1 MISQMPSAE
10 PTVTSEL
17 VKQHGLTPEEFKQ
30 IKKIL
35 GREPNFTE
43 LGIFSVMWS
52 EHCSYKNSRKELKKF
67 PTTGANILV
76 KAGEENAGVVD
87 IGDGWAVAFKIES
100 HNHPSAIEP
109 FQGAATGVG
118 GIIRDIFT
126 MGARPEFCLNSLRF
140 GPIRENCR
148 GGRVGRAGDTPATTE
163 DRQKQIAANRRLFT
177 GVVSGIAH
185 YGNCVGIPTI
195 GGEIYFDES
204 FEGNPLVNVFCLG
217 VLRHDQLARGTAEGA
232 GNPVF
237 YVGAETGRDGLAGA
251 AFASRELTE
260 QSRDDRP
267 AVQVGDPFKEKLLL
281 EACLELI
288 ARDAV
293 AGIQDMGAAG
303 LTCSTCE
310 TASRGGSG
318 IEIDLAKVPRRE
330 PGMTPYEIMLS
341 ESQER
346 MLIIAKRGQEDV
358 VRQVFDK
365 WDVPCAEI
373 GRVTSD
379 GIMRVRNNGSIAA
392 EIPAKALAE
401 QAPLYS
407 REANKPTTDYT
418 DHTDVLKKISESSV
432 PSVVQS
438 LPQLLCDPTIASKNW
453 VFRQY
458 DHTVRT
464 GTVVKPG
471 SDAAVFFVR
480 YANKILA
487 ATTDCNSLYCAL
499 DPREGGKIAVA
510 EAARNLACSGARP
523 LAVTDC
529 LNFGNPY
536 KPENFW
542 RLREAVEGVAE
553 ACRAFGTPVTGG
565 NVSLYNERVAAT
577 PSSPNLP
584 EEERDEGVTST
595 SVVDSTPTIAMVGLI
610 DDEKHI
616 TTQWFKGEDDIII
629 LVGVEPARPR
639 AAQERDEGV
648 AAPSLG
654 GSRYLKVCHGLKIG
668 PPPQV
673 DLAIEIKVQNAVGD
687 LIREGLLQG
696 AHDCSEGG
704 LAVALAESCFNPT
717 RLFGADVDCSR
728 GPAGRLKETSHSDV
742 ATILF
747 NESQSRI
754 VISVTPE
761 KLDNAIAMLRE
772 RDVPFQQL
780 GKVGGDQLQIRIDG
794 QTFRW
799 RVADIYDEW
808 WNAIRRAVEQ
818 EESIPS
824 L

>member
-1 MISQMPSAE
+1 MTSKTPQADPV
-10 PTVTSEL
+10 VTPDL
-17 VKQHGLTPEEFKQ
+17 VKQHGLTPEEFER

-52 EHCSYKNSRKELKKF
+52 EHCSYKNSKKELKKF

-140 GPIRENCR
+140 GPITDGNS
-148 GGRVGRAGDTPATTE
+148 
-163 DRQKQIAANRRLFT
+163 KIAANRRLFT

-204 FEGNPLVNVFCLG
+204 FDGNPLVNVFCLG
-217 VLRHDQLARGTAEGA
+217 VLRHEELARGAAEGA

-260 QSRDDRP
+260 QSREDRP

-318 IEIDLAKVPRRE
+318 IEIDLAKVPKRE

-346 MLIIAKRGQEDV
+346 MLIIAKRGREDV

-379 GIMRVRNNGSIAA
+379 GIMRVRNNGAIAA
-392 EIPAKALAE
+392 EIPAKALADE
-401 QAPLYS
+401 APLYS
-407 REANKPTTDYT
+407 RDAKSPAVAASLRDARSSPTERRLQE
-418 DHTDVLKKISESSV
+418 TDVHES
-432 PSVVQS
+432 
-438 LPQLLCDPTIASKNW
+438 LRQLLRDPTIASKNW
-453 VFRQY
+453 VYRQY

-464 GTVVKPG
+464 GTMVRPG
-471 SDAAVFFVR
+471 SDAAVFLVR

-510 EAARNLACSGARP
+510 EAARNLTCSGARP

-542 RLREAVEGVAE
+542 QLREAVEGVAE
-553 ACRAFGTPVTGG
+553 GCRAFGTPVTGG
-565 NVSLYNERVAAT
+565 NVSLYNE
-577 PSSPNLP
+577 SPL
-584 EEERDEGVTST
+584 G
-595 SVVDSTPTIAMVGLI
+595 VVDPTPTIAMVGLI

-616 TTQWFKGEDDIII
+616 TTQWFKNEGAVII
-629 LVGVEPARPR
+629 LVGVEPARPQ
-639 AAQERDEGV
+639 AAAHRDEGV

-668 PPPQV
+668 PPPHV
-673 DLAIEIKVQNAVGD
+673 DLAHEIKVQNAVGD
-687 LIREGLLQG
+687 LIREDLVQS

-704 LAVALAESCFNPT
+704 LAIALAESCFNPD
-717 RLFGADVDCSR
+717 RLFGAAIDCSR
-728 GPAGRLKETSHSDV
+728 RPMGDVKHAEETNPTDASHSEA
-742 ATILF
+742 ATVLF
-747 NESQSRI
+747 NESHSRI
-754 VISVTPE
+754 LISVTPE
-761 KLDNAIAMLRE
+761 NLDKAIAMLRE

-780 GKVGGDQLQIRIDG
+780 GKVGGDELQIRINE

-799 RVADIYDEW
+799 RVAEIYDEW

-818 EESIPS
+818 DERIPS

>member
-1 MISQMPSAE
+1 
-10 PTVTSEL
+10 
-17 VKQHGLTPEEFKQ
+17 
-30 IKKIL
+30 
-35 GREPNFTE
+35 
-43 LGIFSVMWS
+43 MWS
-52 EHCSYKNSRKELKKF
+52 EHCSYKNSRKELKKL

-140 GPIRENCR
+140 GPISQSNIKHQ
-148 GGRVGRAGDTPATTE
+148 TSN
-163 DRQKQIAANRRLFT
+163 IAANRRLFT

-195 GGEIYFDES
+195 GGEIYFDDS
-204 FEGNPLVNVFCLG
+204 FDGNPLVNVFCLG
-217 VLRHDQLARGTAEGA
+217 VLRHEELARGAAEGA

-237 YVGAETGRDGLAGA
+237 YVGAETGHDGLAGA

-260 QSRDDRP
+260 QSREDRP

-310 TASRGGSG
+310 TASRGDSG

-346 MLIIAKRGQEDV
+346 MLIIAKRGREDV
-358 VRQVFDK
+358 VRQVFEK

-379 GIMRVRNNGSIAA
+379 GIMRVRNNGTIAA
-392 EIPAKALAE
+392 EIPAKALADE
-401 QAPLYS
+401 APLYS
-407 REANKPTTDYT
+407 REARKLTAESAEDAK
-418 DHTDVLKKISESSV
+418 LIKKISANSASSAVES
-432 PSVVQS
+432 
-438 LPQLLCDPTIASKNW
+438 LRELLRDPTIASKNW
-453 VFRQY
+453 VYRQY

-464 GTVVKPG
+464 GTMVKPG
-471 SDAAVFFVR
+471 SDAAVFLVR

-510 EAARNLACSGARP
+510 EAARNLTCSGARP

-536 KPENFW
+536 KSENFW
-542 RLREAVEGVAE
+542 QLREAVEGVAE

-565 NVSLYNERVAAT
+565 NVSLYNE
-577 PSSPNLP
+577 SPL
-584 EEERDEGVTST
+584 G
-595 SVVDSTPTIAMVGLI
+595 VVDPTTTIAMVGLI

-616 TTQWFKGEDDIII
+616 TTQWFKDEGDVII
-629 LVGVEPARPR
+629 LVGT
-639 AAQERDEGV
+639 V
-648 AAPSLG
+648 AGIGDAGAGINDPGYNLG

-668 PPPQV
+668 PPPHL
-673 DLAIEIKVQNAVGD
+673 DIEHEFKVQNAVRD
-687 LIREGLLQG
+687 LIREGLVRS

-704 LAVALAESCFNPT
+704 LAVTLAESCFNPE
-717 RLFGADVDCSR
+717 RLVGADIALNAGDTP
-728 GPAGRLKETSHSDV
+728 PATV
-742 ATILF
+742 LF

-754 VISVTPE
+754 LISVTPGN
-761 KLDNAIAMLRE
+761 LDKAIAMLRE
-772 RDVPFQQL
+772 CNVPFQQL
-780 GKVGGDQLQIRIDG
+780 GKVGGDELQIRINE

-799 RVADIYDEW
+799 RVAEIYDYW
-808 WNAIRRAVEQ
+808 WNAIRSAVEQ
-818 EESIPS
+818 GESIPS

>member
-1 MISQMPSAE
+1 MTSKTSHPD
-10 PTVTSEL
+10 PVVTPEL
-17 VKQHGLTPEEFKQ
+17 VKQHGLTPEEFEQ

-52 EHCSYKNSRKELKKF
+52 EHCSYKNSRKELRKF

-140 GPIRENCR
+140 GPIVAHASGLRSDEHR
-148 GGRVGRAGDTPATTE
+148 QRDSRA
-163 DRQKQIAANRRLFT
+163 ILANRRLFT

-185 YGNCVGIPTI
+185 YGNCIGVPTI
-195 GGEIYFDES
+195 GGEIYFDKS

-217 VLRHDQLARGTAEGA
+217 VLRHEQLARGAARGT

-260 QSRDDRP
+260 QSREDRP

-281 EACLELI
+281 EACLELLSH
-288 ARDAV
+288 DAV

-310 TASRGGSG
+310 TASRAGSG
-318 IEIDLAKVPRRE
+318 IEIDLAKVPKRE
-330 PGMTPYEIMLS
+330 PGMTPHEILLS

-346 MLIIAKRGQEDV
+346 MLIIARRGKEDV
-358 VRQVFDK
+358 VRAIFEK
-365 WDVPCAEI
+365 WDVPCVEI
-373 GRVTSD
+373 GRVADD
-379 GIMRVRNNGSIAA
+379 GIMRVRDDGAIAA
-392 EIPAKALAE
+392 AIPARALADE
-401 QAPLYS
+401 APLYS
-407 REANKPTTDYT
+407 REAKPVAAAIDDLGLTD
-418 DHTDVLKKISESSV
+418 LAKIDNLEA
-432 PSVVQS
+432 
-438 LPQLLCDPTIASKNW
+438 LRQLLRDPNIASKNW
-453 VFRQY
+453 VYRQY

-464 GTVVKPG
+464 GTLVKPG
-471 SDAAVFFVR
+471 SDAAVFLVR

-510 EAARNLACSGARP
+510 EAARNLSCSGARP
-523 LAVTDC
+523 LAVTDN

-542 RLREAVEGVAE
+542 QLRESVEGIAE

-565 NVSLYNERVAAT
+565 NVSLYNE
-577 PSSPNLP
+577 SPA
-584 EEERDEGVTST
+584 G
-595 SVVDSTPTIAMVGLI
+595 VVDPTPTIGMVGLI
-610 DDEKHI
+610 DKEEHI
-616 TTQWFKGEDDIII
+616 TTQWFKDEGETII
-629 LVGVEPARPR
+629 LVGEIAST
-639 AAQERDEGV
+639 V
-648 AAPSLG
+648 AAAADRGGEKAGHNGEAEVNVLGYGLG
-654 GSRYLKVCHGLKIG
+654 GSRYLKVCHGLKLG
-668 PPPQV
+668 PPPRV
-673 DLAIEIKVQNAVGD
+673 HLESEIKIQNAVRA
-687 LIREGLLQG
+687 LIREGMVKS

-704 LAVALAESCFNPT
+704 LAVALAECCFNPEK
-717 RLFGADVDCSR
+717 LFGVEIDLKAGDT
-728 GPAGRLKETSHSDV
+728 PATTV
-742 ATILF
+742 LF
-747 NESQSRI
+747 NESQSRM
-754 VISVTPE
+754 VISVAPE
-761 KLDNAIAMLRE
+761 NLQKTISIFQE
-772 RDVPFQQL
+772 EQIPFQQL
-780 GKVGGDQLQIRIDG
+780 GRVGGNQLRIRVGSEEFSWLI
-794 QTFRW
+794 
-799 RVADIYDEW
+799 ADLHDDW
-808 WNAIRRAVEQ
+808 WNAIRRAVESDSAA
-818 EESIPS
+818 EGIPS

>member
-1 MISQMPSAE
+1 MTSQISLAVPA
-10 PTVTSEL
+10 VTPEL
-17 VKQHGLTPEEFKQ
+17 VEQHGLTPEEFER

-67 PTTGANILV
+67 PTSGTGILV

-87 IGDGWAVAFKIES
+87 IGDGWAIAFKMES

-140 GPIRENCR
+140 GPITAENSNSQIR
-148 GGRVGRAGDTPATTE
+148 TP
-163 DRQKQIAANRRLFT
+163 KLAANRRLFT

-185 YGNCVGIPTI
+185 YGNCIGIPTI

-217 VLRHDQLARGTAEGA
+217 VLRHDQLARGTASGI

-260 QSRDDRP
+260 QSREDRP

-281 EACLELI
+281 EACLELLGH
-288 ARDAV
+288 DAV

-310 TASRGGSG
+310 TASRAGSG
-318 IEIDLAKVPRRE
+318 IEIDLSKVPKRE
-330 PGMTPYEIMLS
+330 PGMTPYEILLS

-346 MLIIAKRGQEDV
+346 MLIIARRGKENL
-358 VRQVFDK
+358 VRAIFEK
-365 WDVPCAEI
+365 WDVPCVEI
-373 GRVTSD
+373 GRVTDD
-379 GIMRVRNNGSIAA
+379 GMMRVRNNGVIAA
-392 EIPAKALAE
+392 EIPARPLADE
-401 QAPLYS
+401 APLYS
-407 REANKPTTDYT
+407 REARPVVAGSD
-418 DHTDVLKKISESSV
+418 DVRLQNLANIDNHEA
-432 PSVVQS
+432 
-438 LPQLLCDPTIASKNW
+438 LRQLLRDPTIASKNW
-453 VFRQY
+453 VYRQY

-464 GTVVKPG
+464 GTIVKPG

-499 DPREGGKIAVA
+499 DPREGAKIAVA
-510 EAARNLACSGARP
+510 EAARNLTCSGARP
-523 LAVTDC
+523 LAVTDN

-542 RLREAVEGVAE
+542 QLREAVEGVAE

-565 NVSLYNERVAAT
+565 NVSLYNE
-577 PSSPNLP
+577 SPT
-584 EEERDEGVTST
+584 G
-595 SVVDSTPTIAMVGLI
+595 VVDPTPTIGLVGLI
-610 DDEKHI
+610 DKEEHV
-616 TTQWFKGEDDIII
+616 TTQWFKDEGDVII
-629 LVGVEPARPR
+629 LVGEIASF
-639 AAQERDEGV
+639 V
-648 AAPSLG
+648 AADVERSREMLSHSLG
-654 GSRYLKVCHGLKIG
+654 GSRYLKVCHNLKLG
-668 PPPQV
+668 PVPRI
-673 DLAIEIKVQNAVGD
+673 DLSSEIRIQNTVRD
-687 LIREGLLQG
+687 LIYRSLVKS

-704 LAVALAESCFNPT
+704 LAVALAECCFNPE
-717 RLFGADVDCSR
+717 RSFGATVELN
-728 GPAGRLKETSHSDV
+728 AGGMSAVT
-742 ATILF
+742 ALF

-754 VISVTPE
+754 LVSVAPE
-761 KLDNAIAMLRE
+761 DLQRMMSILQE
-772 RDVPFQQL
+772 RHIPFQQL
-780 GKVGGDQLQIRIDG
+780 GKIGGDQLRIRAGDE
-794 QTFRW
+794 TFAW
-799 RVADIYDEW
+799 SIMDLHDDW
-808 WNAIRRAVEQ
+808 WNAIRRAVESDSAA
-818 EESIPS
+818 EGIPS

>member
-1 MISQMPSAE
+1 MTNSIVDPR
-10 PTVTSEL
+10 VTPEM
-17 VKQHGLTPEEFKQ
+17 VKEHGLSPEEFER
-30 IKKIL
+30 IKKML
-35 GREPNFTE
+35 RREPNFTE

-52 EHCSYKNSRKELKKF
+52 EHCSYKNSRRELKKF
-67 PTTGANILV
+67 PTSGPNILV

-140 GPIRENCR
+140 GPITD
-148 GGRVGRAGDTPATTE
+148 GGTRAAMFQNEEAPTARRTPQ
-163 DRQKQIAANRRLFT
+163 DRRSQIAANRRLFT

-185 YGNCVGIPTI
+185 YGNCVGVPTI

-217 VLRHDQLARGTAEGA
+217 VLRHEQLARGAARGV

-260 QSRDDRP
+260 ESRQDRP

-281 EACLELI
+281 EACLELL

-318 IEIDLAKVPRRE
+318 IEIDLAKVPKRE
-330 PGMTPYEIMLS
+330 PGMTPYEILLS

-346 MLIIAKRGQEDV
+346 MLIIAKRGKENV
-358 VRQVFDK
+358 VREIFGK

-373 GRVTSD
+373 SHVTDD
-379 GIMRVRNNGSIAA
+379 GMMRVRNNGSIAA
-392 EIPAKALAE
+392 EIPAKPLAE
-401 QAPLYS
+401 EAPLYS
-407 REANKPTTDYT
+407 RDAKPP
-418 DHTDVLKKISESSV
+418 SSV
-432 PSVVQS
+432 AASYDCRTNE
-438 LPQLLCDPTIASKNW
+438 LPKIDNHEALRQLLRDPTIASKNW
-453 VFRQY
+453 VYRQY

-487 ATTDCNSLYCAL
+487 ATTDCNSLYCRL

-510 EAARNLACSGARP
+510 EAARNLTCSGAKP
-523 LAVTDC
+523 LAVTDN

-542 RLREAVEGVAE
+542 QLREAVEGLSE
-553 ACRAFGTPVTGG
+553 ACRAFGTPVVGG
-565 NVSLYNERVAAT
+565 NVSLYNE
-577 PSSPNLP
+577 SPA
-584 EEERDEGVTST
+584 G
-595 SVVDSTPTIAMVGLI
+595 VVDPTPTVAMVGLI
-610 DDEKHI
+610 ETERHI
-616 TTQWFKGEDDIII
+616 TTQF
-629 LVGVEPARPR
+629 L
-639 AAQERDEGV
+639 
-648 AAPSLG
+648 
-654 GSRYLKVCHGLKIG
+654 
-668 PPPQV
+668 
-673 DLAIEIKVQNAVGD
+673 
-687 LIREGLLQG
+687 
-696 AHDCSEGG
+696 
-704 LAVALAESCFNPT
+704 
-717 RLFGADVDCSR
+717 
-728 GPAGRLKETSHSDV
+728 
-742 ATILF
+742 
-747 NESQSRI
+747 
-754 VISVTPE
+754 
-761 KLDNAIAMLRE
+761 
-772 RDVPFQQL
+772 
-780 GKVGGDQLQIRIDG
+780 
-794 QTFRW
+794 
-799 RVADIYDEW
+799 
-808 WNAIRRAVEQ
+808 
-818 EESIPS
+818 
-824 L
+824 

>member
-1 MISQMPSAE
+1 MSRKTSSAD
-10 PTVTSEL
+10 PVVTPDL
-17 VKQHGLTPEEFKQ
+17 VKQHGLTPEEFDR

-67 PTTGANILV
+67 PTTSPNILV

-87 IGDGWAVAFKIES
+87 IGDGWAVAFKMES

-140 GPIRENCR
+140 GPITANR
-148 GGRVGRAGDTPATTE
+148 
-163 DRQKQIAANRRLFT
+163 KSQISNLKLAANRRLFT

-217 VLRHDQLARGTAEGA
+217 MLRHEQLARGTAEGT

-260 QSRDDRP
+260 QSREDRP

-281 EACLELI
+281 EACLELL
-288 ARDAV
+288 ARGAV

-310 TASRGGSG
+310 TASRAGSG
-318 IEIDLAKVPRRE
+318 IEIDLAKVPKRE
-330 PGMTPYEIMLS
+330 PGMTPYEILLS

-346 MLIIAKRGQEDV
+346 MLIIARHGKEDV
-358 VRQVFDK
+358 VREVFEK

-379 GIMRVRNNGSIAA
+379 GMMRVRNNGAIAA
-392 EIPAKALAE
+392 EIPAKALADE
-401 QAPLYS
+401 APLYS
-407 REANKPTTDYT
+407 REARK
-418 DHTDVLKKISESSV
+418 HTAEVAEDAELMRKLSTLSVSSV
-432 PSVVQS
+432 VES
-438 LPQLLCDPTIASKNW
+438 LRQLLRDPTIASKNW
-453 VFRQY
+453 VYRQY

-464 GTVVKPG
+464 GTIVKPG

-480 YANKILA
+480 YANKFLA
-487 ATTDCNSLYCAL
+487 ATTDCNSMYCAL

-510 EAARNLACSGARP
+510 EAARNLTCSGAKP

-542 RLREAVEGVAE
+542 QLREAVEGIAE

-565 NVSLYNERVAAT
+565 NVSLYNE
-577 PSSPNLP
+577 SPA
-584 EEERDEGVTST
+584 GV
-595 SVVDSTPTIAMVGLI
+595 VEPTPTVAMVGLI

-616 TTQWFKGEDDIII
+616 TTQWFKDEGDVII
-629 LVGVEPARPR
+629 LIG
-639 AAQERDEGV
+639 AAV
-648 AAPSLG
+648 AAGADRGGREASHATEAEVNAPAYNLG
-654 GSRYLKVCHGLKIG
+654 GSQYLKVCYELKIG
-668 PPPQV
+668 PPPYV
-673 DLAIEIKVQNAVGD
+673 DLAHEIKVQNVVRD
-687 LIREGLLQG
+687 LIRRGLVKS

-704 LAVALAESCFNPT
+704 LAVALAESCFNPEK
-717 RLFGADVDCSR
+717 LFGAEIDVEASDT
-728 GPAGRLKETSHSDV
+728 PA
-742 ATILF
+742 ATVLF

-754 VISVTPE
+754 VISVAPE
-761 KLDNAIAMLRE
+761 DLDSTMSILRQ
-772 RDVPFQQL
+772 RDVLFKQL
-780 GKVGGDQLQIRIDG
+780 GKVCDDELRIQVTNESFAWSITDL
-794 QTFRW
+794 
-799 RVADIYDEW
+799 YDDW
-808 WNAIRRAVEQ
+808 WNSIRRLVESDASA
-818 EESIPS
+818 ERIPS

>member
-1 MISQMPSAE
+1 MPKSNAD
-10 PTVTSEL
+10 PTVTPEL
-17 VKQHGLTPEEFKQ
+17 VAEHGLTPEEFER

-35 GREPNFTE
+35 RREPNLTE

-52 EHCSYKNSRKELKKF
+52 EHCSYKNSRKELRKF
-67 PTTGANILV
+67 PTSGPNILV

-140 GPIRENCR
+140 GPITD
-148 GGRVGRAGDTPATTE
+148 GGTRAAMSQNKEAPTARCTPQ
-163 DRQKQIAANRRLFT
+163 DRHSQIAANRRLFT

-185 YGNCVGIPTI
+185 YGNCVGVPTI

-217 VLRHDQLARGTAEGA
+217 VLRHEQLARGAAHGV

-260 QSRDDRP
+260 ESRQDRP

-281 EACLELI
+281 EACLELL

-318 IEIDLAKVPRRE
+318 IEIDLAKVPKRE
-330 PGMTPYEIMLS
+330 PGMTPYEILLS

-346 MLIIAKRGQEDV
+346 MLIIAKRGKENV
-358 VRQVFDK
+358 VREIFEK

-373 GRVTSD
+373 GRVTDD
-379 GIMRVRNNGSIAA
+379 GVMRVRNNGSIAA
-392 EIPAKALAE
+392 EIPAKPLAE
-401 QAPLYS
+401 EAPLYS
-407 REANKPTTDYT
+407 RDVKPP
-418 DHTDVLKKISESSV
+418 SSV
-432 PSVVQS
+432 AAVYDRRINE
-438 LPQLLCDPTIASKNW
+438 LPKIDNHQALRQLLRDPTIASKNW
-453 VFRQY
+453 VYRQY

-464 GTVVKPG
+464 GTIVKPG
-471 SDAAVFFVR
+471 SDAAVFQVK

-487 ATTDCNSLYCAL
+487 ATTDCNSLYCRL

-510 EAARNLACSGARP
+510 EAARNLTCSGAKP
-523 LAVTDC
+523 LAITDN

-542 RLREAVEGVAE
+542 QLREAVEGIAE
-553 ACRAFGTPVTGG
+553 ACRALGTPVTGG
-565 NVSLYNERVAAT
+565 NVSLYNE
-577 PSSPNLP
+577 SPA
-584 EEERDEGVTST
+584 G
-595 SVVDSTPTIAMVGLI
+595 VVDPTPTVAMVGLI
-610 DDEKHI
+610 DKEEHI
-616 TTQWFKGEDDIII
+616 TTQWFKDAGDAII
-629 LVGVEPARPR
+629 LVGAGG
-639 AAQERDEGV
+639 GV
-648 AAPSLG
+648 AGPASLNNPKSAGAGDPGYSLG
-654 GSRYLKVCHGLKIG
+654 GSQFLRVCHGRKEG
-668 PPPQV
+668 PPPRV
-673 DLAIEIKVQNAVGD
+673 DLELEIDAQNAVRD
-687 LIREGLLQG
+687 LIREGLVKS

-704 LAVALAESCFNPT
+704 LAVALAECCFNPDN
-717 RLFGADVDCSR
+717 LLGAGVDFENCR
-728 GPAGRLKETSHSDV
+728 AGCAGDTPASTEE
-742 ATILF
+742 ALF

-754 VISVTPE
+754 VISVARENLE
-761 KLDNAIAMLRE
+761 KTMSMLRA
-772 RDVPFQQL
+772 RDVPFQHL
-780 GKVGGDQLQIRIDG
+780 GKVGGDELRIRASNE
-794 QTFRW
+794 TFRW
-799 RVADIYDEW
+799 PISNLYDDW
-808 WNAIRRAVEQ
+808 FNAIRRAVASDSATER
-818 EESIPS
+818 IPS

>member
-1 MISQMPSAE
+1 MISAK
-10 PTVTSEL
+10 PTTDPVVTPEL
-17 VKQHGLTPEEFKQ
+17 VAKHGLSPEEFKR

-52 EHCSYKNSRKELKKF
+52 EHCSYKNSRRELKKF
-67 PTTGANILV
+67 PTSGANILV

-87 IGDGWAVAFKIES
+87 IGDGWAIAFKMES

-140 GPIRENCR
+140 GPITDGSPN
-148 GGRVGRAGDTPATTE
+148 V
-163 DRQKQIAANRRLFT
+163 AANRRLFT

-185 YGNCVGIPTI
+185 YGNCIGIPTI

-217 VLRHDQLARGTAEGA
+217 VLRHDQLVRGAARGV

-260 QSRDDRP
+260 QSKEDRP

-281 EACLELI
+281 EACLELL

-318 IEIDLAKVPRRE
+318 IEIDLAKVPKRE
-330 PGMTPYEIMLS
+330 PGMTPYEILLS

-346 MLIIAKRGQEDV
+346 MLIIAKRGKENV
-358 VRQVFDK
+358 VREIFDK
-365 WDVPCAEI
+365 WDVPWAEI
-373 GRVTSD
+373 GRVTDD
-379 GIMRVRNNGSIAA
+379 GMMRVRNNGSIAA
-392 EIPAKALAE
+392 EIPARPLAE
-401 QAPLYS
+401 EAPLYS
-407 REANKPTTDYT
+407 RQAKPPKTTKLT
-418 DHTDVLKKISESSV
+418 KNTKELLETIPMPFENFVSFVVES
-432 PSVVQS
+432 
-438 LPQLLCDPTIASKNW
+438 LRRLLRDPTIASKNW
-453 VFRQY
+453 VYRQY

-464 GTVVKPG
+464 GTMVKPG
-471 SDAAVFFVR
+471 SDAAVYFVR

-487 ATTDCNSLYCAL
+487 ATSDCNSLYCAL
-499 DPREGGKIAVA
+499 DPREGAKIAVA
-510 EAARNLACSGARP
+510 EAARNLTCSGARP
-523 LAVTDC
+523 LAVTDN

-542 RLREAVEGVAE
+542 QLREAVEGAAE

-565 NVSLYNERVAAT
+565 NVSLYNE
-577 PSSPNLP
+577 SPA
-584 EEERDEGVTST
+584 G
-595 SVVDSTPTIAMVGLI
+595 VVDPTPTIGMVGLI
-610 DDEKHI
+610 EKEEHI
-616 TTQWFKGEDDIII
+616 TTQWFKNAGDEII
-629 LVGVEPARPR
+629 LVGKVG
-639 AAQERDEGV
+639 DG
-648 AAPSLG
+648 LG
-654 GSRYLKVCHGLKIG
+654 GSRFLKVCHGKRIG
-668 PPPQV
+668 PPPHV
-673 DLAIEIKVQNAVGD
+673 DLGREIEIQNAVRD
-687 LIREGLLQG
+687 LIRAGLVRS

-717 RLFGADVDCSR
+717 GLCGADVDL
-728 GPAGRLKETSHSDV
+728 GGAEAAVPAASSEYLAGDTPA
-742 ATILF
+742 ATLF

-761 KLDNAIAMLRE
+761 NLEKTMSILQKG
-772 RDVPFQQL
+772 DVPHQRL
-780 GKVGGDQLQIRIDG
+780 GTVTGDELRIRAN
-794 QTFRW
+794 TENFRW
-799 RVADIYDEW
+799 PITDLYDDW
-808 WNAIRRAVEQ
+808 WNSIRRLVESDSSA
-818 EESIPS
+818 ERIPS